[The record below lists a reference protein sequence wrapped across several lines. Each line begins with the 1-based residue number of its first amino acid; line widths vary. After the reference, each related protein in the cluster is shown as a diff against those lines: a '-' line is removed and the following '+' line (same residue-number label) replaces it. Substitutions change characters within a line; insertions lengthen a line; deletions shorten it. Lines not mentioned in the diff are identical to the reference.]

1 MFTSTDHD
9 HMSRALKLAQQG
21 LYSASP
27 NPRVGCVITKDNQV
41 VGEGWHRKAGEPH
54 AEIVA
59 LAQAGGRARGSTA
72 YVTLEPCSHFGR
84 TPPCVDALVEARVAR
99 VVAAMEDPNPQINGR
114 GLERLRAQGVD
125 VRCGLLE
132 LEARELN
139 IGFVSRMTRGQ
150 PWVRLKVA
158 GSLDGRSALHNGK
171 SQWITGETARIDTH
185 NWRARACA
193 LLTGIG
199 TVRDDD
205 PQMNVRH
212 LITPRQP
219 LKVLIDSRLEVDLE
233 AQILKGGHALIAC
246 AVENPL
252 KAQELRD
259 RGCELI
265 HMPNATGKVDLS
277 ELLKVLGKRGINE
290 LHVEAGGRLNGSLLR
305 EGCVDELL
313 LYVAP
318 SLLGDAQSIAELA
331 PIDDLAQAIKWRF
344 HDVERIGE
352 DLRLLARR
360 I

>member
-1 MFTSTDHD
+1 MFTSIDHD
-9 HMSRALKLAQQG
+9 HMSRALLLAKQG
-21 LYSASP
+21 LFSASP
-27 NPRVGCVITKDNQV
+27 NPRVGCVITKDNEV

-99 VVAAMEDPNPQINGR
+99 VVAAMEDPNPKINGR
-114 GLERLRAQGVD
+114 GLELLRAKGVD

-132 LEARELN
+132 QEARELN
-139 IGFVSRMTRGQ
+139 VGFVSRMTRGQ

-171 SQWITGETARIDTH
+171 SQWITGESARVDTH

-193 LLTGIG
+193 VLTGIG

-212 LITPRQP
+212 LVTPRQP
-219 LKVLIDSRLEVDLE
+219 LKVLIDSRLEVDFE
-233 AQILKGGHALIAC
+233 ARMLKGGQVLIAC
-246 AVENPL
+246 AVENPAKEREL
-252 KAQELRD
+252 KD

-265 HMPNATGKVDLS
+265 QMPNAAGKVDLL
-277 ELLKVLGKRGINE
+277 ELLKVLGRRGVNE
-290 LHVEAGGRLNGSLLR
+290 LHVEAGARLNGSLLR
-305 EGCVDELL
+305 EACVDELL
-313 LYVAP
+313 LYLAP

-360 I
+360 L